1 MPSSA
6 VRQEELSENHR
17 APLVAAN
24 NHRLRVIACVDTSPT
39 SAQVIPHARTIADA
53 LKGDLSLLHVIEPDR
68 LHTPFDPVEWDIRR
82 QEAQSYISDLASRF
96 ETGNRQI
103 STRVLE
109 GRSAEQI
116 GDCSNAAAGD
126 ITALCRSDAH
136 APCRIGETARRVVE
150 IGSGSILLVPTTT
163 PDVQEVRYR
172 RILVPLDG
180 SARAESA
187 LPVAVR
193 IAADQNAELVLVH
206 ATQKPH
212 LLQSGPL
219 NTPDQQLQQKLAGR
233 NERAARTYLE
243 RTRDALTDA
252 DIVVRIVIL
261 RNGDA
266 RRILAS
272 AIALQ
277 SADLVVL
284 SSHGQSGYAD
294 VAAGD
299 VSSFLLSHANIPV
312 LMIRQPGTTRANH
325 INARTESKGI
335 RRPRGNAR

>member
-6 VRQEELSENHR
+6 ARNEPAAGR
-17 APLVAAN
+17 RGMPFVAAN
-24 NHRLRVIACVDTSPT
+24 NHGPRVLACVDDSTVST
-39 SAQVIPHARTIADA
+39 RVIPHAKTIADA
-53 LKGDLSLLHVIEPDR
+53 LGGELSLLHVLEPDG
-68 LHTPFDPVEWDIRR
+68 LHKPFDPVEWDMRR
-82 QEAQSYISDLASRF
+82 QEAQTFVADLASRF
-96 ETGNRQI
+96 ETADRPI
-103 STRVLE
+103 ATKVLE

-116 GDCSNAAAGD
+116 GECSNAAAGD
-126 ITALCRSDAH
+126 ITALCRSDDH
-136 APCRIGETARRVVE
+136 APCRIGDTARRVVE
-150 IGSGSILLVPTTT
+150 IGSGSLLLVPTGTT
-163 PDVQEVRYR
+163 EVQNVAYNRV
-172 RILVPLDG
+172 LVPLDG
-180 SARAESA
+180 SARAEAA

-193 IAADQNAELVLVH
+193 IAASQNAELILVH

-219 NTPDQQLQQKLAGR
+219 NTPDVQLQQKLAGR
-233 NERAARTYLE
+233 NENTARAYLE
-243 RTRDALTDA
+243 RTRDALADA
-252 DIVVRIVIL
+252 GVVVRIVIL

-299 VSSFLLSHANIPV
+299 VSSFLLSHAGIPV
-312 LMIRQPGTTRANH
+312 LMIRQPGTTRSNH
-325 INARTESKGI
+325 VNSSTESKGI
-335 RRPRGNAR
+335 RRPRGHGR